1 MKVLILAAGKGTRL
15 LPLTEEIPKVL
26 VNIAGKPFLYYLLK
40 LLEQAGY
47 TEFGIIVGYK
57 KEKMVDFLDT
67 YGFKAT
73 LIHQGEQL
81 GTGHA
86 VLQAKDFVGGGNFV
100 CTNGDD
106 LRSVEDFKAMAIDDQ
121 YNYIMGVQ
129 VDDPENYGVLL
140 VKDSFLEKVVEK
152 PKAFVGNL
160 ANSGIYTFTPEIF
173 AELEKIEK
181 SERGEYEVT
190 DAITALAEK
199 NKVKVVKAKDVWV
212 SLSGREDLPHV
223 EAFIKGLDL

>member
-40 LLEQAGY
+40 LLEQASY

-86 VLQAKDFVGGGNFV
+86 VLQAKDFVGNENFV

-106 LRSVEDFKAMAIDDQ
+106 LRSVEDFKAMAVDDH
-121 YNYIMGVQ
+121 YHYVMGVQ
-129 VDDPENYGVLL
+129 VDNPENYGIL
-140 VKDSFLEKVVEK
+140 VKKDDLLEKVVEK
-152 PKAFVGNL
+152 PEGYVGNF
-160 ANSGIYTFTPEIF
+160 ANSGIYKFTPKIF
-173 AELEKIEK
+173 DELEKIKK
-181 SERGEYEVT
+181 SKRGEYEVT
-190 DAITALAEK
+190 DAITALAEQ

-212 SLSGREDLPHV
+212 ASV
-223 EAFIKGLDL
+223 ERAFRLDCKSAAAH